1 MASQENRC
9 DSKLTKEN
17 PDWNWEYWE
26 AQVEG
31 YEKAFKK
38 PVWRDFLQT
47 QKAKLDKVHDF
58 FWTEE
63 PKQAAI
69 ASGEALR
76 VPVES
81 EVS

>member
-1 MASQENRC
+1 MASEKNRR
-9 DSKLTKEN
+9 DNQLKESN
-17 PDWNWEYWE
+17 PDWDWDYWD

-31 YEKAFKK
+31 YEQAMKK
-38 PVWRDFLQT
+38 PIWRDFLQT
-47 QKAKLDKVHDF
+47 QKAKMDKVHDF
-58 FWTEE
+58 FWVEE

-69 ASGEALR
+69 ASGEPLR

>member
-1 MASQENRC
+1 V
-9 DSKLTKEN
+9 KEWDI
-17 PDWNWEYWE
+17 DWDYWE

-38 PVWRDFLQT
+38 PIWRDFLQT
-47 QKAKLDKVHDF
+47 QKAKMDKVHDF
-58 FWTEE
+58 FWVEE